1 MSEEASPDSEISP
14 IPHLADVYP
23 TGIRIKKGQ
32 DYTNLT
38 IPSGSSTSIIPSGSS
53 QEGQRNVVG
62 KNSKTRQSFENQ
74 MLPGLFSWGFL

>member
-23 TGIRIKKGQ
+23 TEVRYEKGQ
-32 DYTNLT
+32 DDINLT
-38 IPSGSSTSIIPSGSS
+38 ISSFTS

-62 KNSKTRQSFENQ
+62 KNSNTRQNFENQ